1 MDAILEVARQY
12 DLLVVEDACQ
22 AQGGEYQSAQGGWR
36 RAGCQDY
43 IKKMHAAPG
52 DSGSPI
58 FRWHGNTVTL
68 AGILWG
74 GISEGG
80 TQYIIMSAMWNIEKD
95 IGALSTF

>member
-1 MDAILEVARQY
+1 MGRTTGWTYGFVGKTCVDVNK
-12 DLLVVEDACQ
+12 
-22 AQGGEYQSAQGGWR
+22 GGWR
-36 RAGCQDY
+36 RARCQDY

-52 DSGSPI
+52 DSGSPF
-58 FRWHGNTVTL
+58 FRWPGNTVTL